1 MKKKLPTKKLKK
13 ILNNRTLVLLVT
25 VIIFAA
31 GCFLTHTYADEFSSY
46 QFGSVYQYYMLD
58 NRAEAIKNQAK
69 SPTNDKVPLV
79 GQIGTGGIVGSF
91 SYDDIVSSAP
101 KDVKDAKQMAKDF
114 ASMMATY
121 STFNYI
127 TNDIYGFDS
136 VSTHAKRALVGLILF
151 PSAILN
157 DIFGILYS
165 GILAIVVKFNVFTFL
180 SNIVTHT
187 KFASSLETALGMSAK
202 DLETLSNIILG
213 VFCIFF
219 LISLVRVLYGVTRK
233 TNYHATSRLKGQI
246 ITFIVLPLSVGLA
259 GSMISMIPELTPDSM
274 TQASTGFQR
283 YFVDDRSWADNFN
296 FAPRGSGS
304 KNSDIHPS
312 HHNSYVDLK
321 FDPYTSD
328 GAERIKDI
336 NQYSSL
342 MGNGSIVKGENNRL
356 SKSDLF
362 SLFSDTST
370 LYVYASGKT
379 FSASDYINYKGTQ
392 DAETQLLGGGNMAK
406 TVGAYYNYANNM
418 NSNNTLLDVKN
429 AYTGSGNKASSL
441 SSDGP
446 FKKSIKDYDIGN
458 DNKHKLNTSP
468 SEAWRD
474 RYIYGVKNFGD
485 LGSYYGVN
493 PSEEMLHT
501 TVGAGESGNSLSDQT
516 MFLALSTIFDETGG
530 RYYID
535 APARGISK
543 YKPSFDSNRS
553 KYYVVSMV
561 GNIASVIGMFAQ
573 PLIHLIVI
581 WSIVAALLAIGLIDM
596 NIRPLAAFVKAA
608 FTGQIEYL
616 GMFLIYLAGFVG
628 NIFCFTFMAGF
639 IDKFFTAVSGT
650 LLAAPLLV
658 GWTPTNPYNSM
669 SYNGLRIEI
678 AAAFSIVTFL
688 FFIKDKKFQS
698 RFISLFTLV
707 WEWAKSAA
715 DRLEL
720 QANPHGISNHQLMR
734 QRIYNLDGHLKNMLP
749 QKLQQHIENNLSKY
763 QKPHSKKYD
772 SYNETGD
779 LANTPTDPRI
789 IERNGLISRM
799 QNSIGEIGNE
809 PYVNK
814 KVANAAQKSSNSMNN
829 LQNNFNLKNLQ
840 ESQQQLEQLRAQM
853 QKDGY
858 SNAAIKQIDDSIA
871 ELQRIGQEQGLITGT
886 SHHYQ
891 SSQSDYIPVRNPE
904 DLEKRDLKTDD
915 LASVRK
921 KVEETGTENFK
932 KRQQSNTKKESD
944 HIAPKKT
951 TNYPEDLN
959 PGNNSLRIKNPQTI
973 IQPVDTK
980 FVGNKKS
987 SLTKFDESAVPPKN
1001 VNTPN
1006 SLSDNHATADLLQQP
1021 TASGNNNNHYLNNE
1035 NSDQKSDKKTS
1046 NFYQTINKT
1055 YNANPKSPAISAD
1068 SMSSQEHI
1076 NSSNHHYEAS
1086 GSPNRTDHLSK
1097 DASKIRVQQDRL
1109 NSVRDVKNAHDLPN
1123 HSWSPSRPNST
1134 PITKNSVVNNIN
1146 NNNSVTHN
1154 TSKVI
1159 NNNQL
1164 RNLSN
1169 SLGKAAGDPSIKQI
1183 LGKLQAI
1190 DNKEEFNT
1198 LSNQLRR
1205 SVNGL
1210 DDQVKS
1216 SINGKL
1222 LADNL
1227 DSISRKIK

>member
-13 ILNNRTLVLLVT
+13 ILNSRIVVLLVT

-31 GCFLTHTYADEFSSY
+31 GCFLTHTSADEFSSY

-157 DIFGILYS
+157 DIFGLLYS

-202 DLETLSNIILG
+202 DLETLSNSILG
-213 VFCIFF
+213 IFCIFF
-219 LISLVRVLYGVTRK
+219 LISLVRVLYGLTRK
-233 TNYHATSRLKGQI
+233 NNYRATSRLKGQI

-259 GSMISMIPELTPDSM
+259 GSMISMIPELTPNSM

-342 MGNGSIVKGENNRL
+342 MGNGSVVKGEDNKL

-392 DAETQLLGGGNMAK
+392 EAETQLLGGGNMAK

-441 SSDGP
+441 SPDGP

-608 FTGQIEYL
+608 LTGQIEYL

-650 LLAAPLLV
+650 LLATPLLV

-707 WEWAKSAA
+707 WEWAKNAA

-734 QRIYNLDGHLKNMLP
+734 NKIYNLDGHLKNMLP
-749 QKLQQHIENNLSKY
+749 QKLQQNIEGNLSKH
-763 QKPHSKKYD
+763 QKTHSKKYG
-772 SYNETGD
+772 SHNETGN

-809 PYVNK
+809 PYANK

-840 ESQQQLEQLRAQM
+840 DSQQQLEQLRAQM

-858 SNAAIKQIDDSIA
+858 SKAAIKQIDDSIA
-871 ELQRIGQEQGLITGT
+871 DLQRIGQEQGLITGT
-886 SHHYQ
+886 SPHYQ
-891 SSQSDYIPVRNPE
+891 SNQADHMPVKNPK
-904 DLEKRDLKTDD
+904 DLDKRDLRTDD
-915 LASVRK
+915 LATFRRRA
-921 KVEETGTENFK
+921 EETGTENIK
-932 KRQQSNTKKESD
+932 KSQQTNTPKENDSSASKNASRD
-944 HIAPKKT
+944 F
-951 TNYPEDLN
+951 N
-959 PGNNSLRIKNPQTI
+959 PGNDSLKIKNPQTI

-987 SLTKFDESAVPPKN
+987 PLTQFDESAVPPRN

-1006 SLSDNHATADLLQQP
+1006 SLSDNNSAADLSRQA
-1021 TASGNNNNHYLNNE
+1021 TSSGNTNNHSLNNE
-1035 NSDQKSDKKTS
+1035 HSEQKPDKKES
-1046 NFYQTINKT
+1046 NFYQTINKS
-1055 YNANPKSPAISAD
+1055 YNTNPNPHAVNAD
-1068 SMSSQEHI
+1068 SMASQRNI
-1076 NSSNHHYEAS
+1076 NSSNHHYETPNRPS
-1086 GSPNRTDHLSK
+1086 SNRTDHLSK

-1109 NSVRDVKNAHDLPN
+1109 NSVRGVKNAHDLPN
-1123 HSWSPSRPNST
+1123 HSWSPSRSNST

-1159 NNNQL
+1159 NNTQL

-1169 SLGKAAGDPSIKQI
+1169 SLGKAVGDPSIKQI
-1183 LGKLQAI
+1183 LSKLHKI
-1190 DNKEEFNT
+1190 DNKKEFNA
-1198 LSNQLRR
+1198 LSNQLRKN
-1205 SVNGL
+1205 VNGL
-1210 DDQVKS
+1210 DEQIKS
-1216 SINGKL
+1216 SVNGKL

-1227 DSISRKIK
+1227 HSISKKIK

>member
-13 ILNNRTLVLLVT
+13 ILNSRIVVLLVT

-31 GCFLTHTYADEFSSY
+31 GCFLTHTSADEFSSY

-157 DIFGILYS
+157 DIFGLLYS

-202 DLETLSNIILG
+202 DLETLSNTILG
-213 VFCIFF
+213 VFSIFF
-219 LISLVRVLYGVTRK
+219 VISLVRVLYGLTRK
-233 TNYHATSRLKGQI
+233 NNYRATSRLKGQI

-259 GSMISMIPELTPDSM
+259 GSMISMIPELTPNSM

-328 GAERIKDI
+328 GAERIRDI

-342 MGNGSIVKGENNRL
+342 MGNGSVVKGEDNKL

-392 DAETQLLGGGNMAK
+392 EAETQLLGGGNMAK

-441 SSDGP
+441 SPDGP

-608 FTGQIEYL
+608 LTGQIEYL

-650 LLAAPLLV
+650 LLATPLLV

-678 AAAFSIVTFL
+678 AASFSIVTFL

-707 WEWAKSAA
+707 WEWAKNAA

-734 QRIYNLDGHLKNMLP
+734 NKIYNLDGHLKNMLP
-749 QKLQQHIENNLSKY
+749 QKLQQNIEGNLSKH
-763 QKPHSKKYD
+763 QKTHSKKYG
-772 SYNETGD
+772 SHNETGN
-779 LANTPTDPRI
+779 LANVPTDPRI

-809 PYVNK
+809 PYANK

-840 ESQQQLEQLRAQM
+840 DSQQQLEQLRSQM

-858 SNAAIKQIDDSIA
+858 SKAAIKQIDDSIA
-871 ELQRIGQEQGLITGT
+871 DLQRIGQEQGLITGT
-886 SHHYQ
+886 SPHYQ
-891 SSQSDYIPVRNPE
+891 SNQADHMPVKNPK
-904 DLEKRDLKTDD
+904 DLDKRDLRTDD
-915 LASVRK
+915 LATFRRRA
-921 KVEETGTENFK
+921 EETGTENIK
-932 KRQQSNTKKESD
+932 KSQQTNTPKENDSSASKNASRD
-944 HIAPKKT
+944 F
-951 TNYPEDLN
+951 N
-959 PGNNSLRIKNPQTI
+959 PGNDSLKIKNPQTI

-987 SLTKFDESAVPPKN
+987 PLTKFDESAVPPRN

-1006 SLSDNHATADLLQQP
+1006 SLSDNNSAADLSRQA
-1021 TASGNNNNHYLNNE
+1021 TSSGNTNNHSLNNE
-1035 NSDQKSDKKTS
+1035 HSEQKPDKKES
-1046 NFYQTINKT
+1046 NFYQTINKS
-1055 YNANPKSPAISAD
+1055 YNTNPNPHAVNAD
-1068 SMSSQEHI
+1068 SMASQRNI
-1076 NSSNHHYEAS
+1076 NSSNHHYETPNRPIS
-1086 GSPNRTDHLSK
+1086 NRTDHLSK

-1109 NSVRDVKNAHDLPN
+1109 NSVRGVKNAHDLPN
-1123 HSWSPSRPNST
+1123 HSWSPSRSNST

-1159 NNNQL
+1159 NNTQL

-1169 SLGKAAGDPSIKQI
+1169 SLGKAVGDPSIKQI
-1183 LGKLQAI
+1183 LSKLHKI
-1190 DNKEEFNT
+1190 DNKKEFNA
-1198 LSNQLRR
+1198 LSNQLRKN
-1205 SVNGL
+1205 VNGL
-1210 DDQVKS
+1210 DEQIKS
-1216 SINGKL
+1216 SVNGKL

-1227 DSISRKIK
+1227 HSISKKIK

>member
-13 ILNNRTLVLLVT
+13 ILNNRIVVLLVT

-31 GCFLTHTYADEFSSY
+31 GCFLTHTSADEFSSY

-58 NRAEAIKNQAK
+58 NRAEAIKSQAK

-157 DIFGILYS
+157 DIFGLLYS

-180 SNIVTHT
+180 SNIITHT

-202 DLETLSNIILG
+202 DLETLSNSILG

-219 LISLVRVLYGVTRK
+219 LISLVRVLYGLTRK
-233 TNYHATSRLKGQI
+233 NNYRATSRLKGQI

-259 GSMISMIPELTPDSM
+259 GSMISMIPELTPNSM

-342 MGNGSIVKGENNRL
+342 MGNGSVVKGENNKL

-392 DAETQLLGGGNMAK
+392 EAETQLLGGGNMAK

-441 SSDGP
+441 SPDGP

-608 FTGQIEYL
+608 LTGQIEYL

-650 LLAAPLLV
+650 LLATPLLV

-707 WEWAKSAA
+707 WEWAKNAA

-734 QRIYNLDGHLKNMLP
+734 NKIYNLDGHLKNMLP
-749 QKLQQHIENNLSKY
+749 QKLQQNIEDNLFKH
-763 QKPHSKKYD
+763 QKTHSKKYG
-772 SYNETGD
+772 SHNETGN

-809 PYVNK
+809 PYANK

-858 SNAAIKQIDDSIA
+858 SKAAIKQIDDSIA
-871 ELQRIGQEQGLITGT
+871 DLQRIGQEQGLITGT
-886 SHHYQ
+886 SPHYQ
-891 SSQSDYIPVRNPE
+891 SNQADHMPIKNPK
-904 DLEKRDLKTDD
+904 DLDKRDLRTDD
-915 LASVRK
+915 LANFRRR
-921 KVEETGTENFK
+921 VEEAGTENIK
-932 KRQQSNTKKESD
+932 KSQQTNTPKENDSSASKNASRD
-944 HIAPKKT
+944 F
-951 TNYPEDLN
+951 N
-959 PGNNSLRIKNPQTI
+959 PGNDSLKIKNPQTI

-980 FVGNKKS
+980 LVGNKKS
-987 SLTKFDESAVPPKN
+987 PLAQFDESAVPPRN

-1006 SLSDNHATADLLQQP
+1006 SLSDNNSAADLSRQA
-1021 TASGNNNNHYLNNE
+1021 TSSGNTNNHSLNNE
-1035 NSDQKSDKKTS
+1035 HSEQKPDKKES
-1046 NFYQTINKT
+1046 NFYQTINKS
-1055 YNANPKSPAISAD
+1055 YNTNPNPHAVNAD
-1068 SMSSQEHI
+1068 SMASQRNI
-1076 NSSNHHYEAS
+1076 NSSNHHYETPS
-1086 GSPNRTDHLSK
+1086 RPGSNRTDHLSK

-1109 NSVRDVKNAHDLPN
+1109 NSVRGVKNAHDLPN

-1146 NNNSVTHN
+1146 NNNSVAHN
-1154 TSKVI
+1154 SSKVI

-1183 LGKLQAI
+1183 LGKLQTI

-1205 SVNGL
+1205 NVNGL
-1210 DDQVKS
+1210 DEQIKS
-1216 SINGKL
+1216 SINGQL

-1227 DSISRKIK
+1227 HSISKKIK

>member
-13 ILNNRTLVLLVT
+13 ILNSRIVVLLVT

-31 GCFLTHTYADEFSSY
+31 GCFLTHTSADEFSSY

-157 DIFGILYS
+157 DIFGLLYS

-202 DLETLSNIILG
+202 DLETLSNTILG
-213 VFCIFF
+213 VFSIFF
-219 LISLVRVLYGVTRK
+219 VISLVRVLYGLTRK
-233 TNYHATSRLKGQI
+233 NNYRATSRLKGQI

-259 GSMISMIPELTPDSM
+259 GSMISMIPELTPNSM

-328 GAERIKDI
+328 GAERIRDI

-342 MGNGSIVKGENNRL
+342 MGNGSVVKGEDNKL

-392 DAETQLLGGGNMAK
+392 EAETQLLGGGNMAK

-441 SSDGP
+441 SPDGP

-608 FTGQIEYL
+608 LTGQIEYL

-650 LLAAPLLV
+650 LLATPLLV

-678 AAAFSIVTFL
+678 AASFSIVTFL

-707 WEWAKSAA
+707 WEWAKNAA

-734 QRIYNLDGHLKNMLP
+734 NKIYNLDGHLKNMLP
-749 QKLQQHIENNLSKY
+749 QKLQQNIEGNLSKH
-763 QKPHSKKYD
+763 QKTHSKKYG
-772 SYNETGD
+772 SHNETGN

-799 QNSIGEIGNE
+799 QNYIGEIGNE
-809 PYVNK
+809 PYANK

-840 ESQQQLEQLRAQM
+840 DSQQQLEQLRSQM

-858 SNAAIKQIDDSIA
+858 SKAAIKQIDDSIA
-871 ELQRIGQEQGLITGT
+871 DLQRIGQEQGLITGT
-886 SHHYQ
+886 SPHYQ
-891 SSQSDYIPVRNPE
+891 SNQADHMPVKNPK
-904 DLEKRDLKTDD
+904 DLDKRDLRTDD
-915 LASVRK
+915 LATFRRRA
-921 KVEETGTENFK
+921 EETGTENIK
-932 KRQQSNTKKESD
+932 KSQQTNTPKENDSSASKNASRD
-944 HIAPKKT
+944 F
-951 TNYPEDLN
+951 N
-959 PGNNSLRIKNPQTI
+959 PGNDSLKIKNPQTI

-987 SLTKFDESAVPPKN
+987 PLTKFDESAVPPRN

-1006 SLSDNHATADLLQQP
+1006 SLSDNNSAADLSRQA
-1021 TASGNNNNHYLNNE
+1021 TSSGNTNNHSLNNE
-1035 NSDQKSDKKTS
+1035 HSEQKPDKKES
-1046 NFYQTINKT
+1046 NFYQTINKS
-1055 YNANPKSPAISAD
+1055 YNTNPNPHAVNAD
-1068 SMSSQEHI
+1068 SMASQRNI
-1076 NSSNHHYEAS
+1076 NSSNHHYETPNRPS
-1086 GSPNRTDHLSK
+1086 SNRTDHLSK

-1109 NSVRDVKNAHDLPN
+1109 NSVRGVKNAHDLPN
-1123 HSWSPSRPNST
+1123 HSWSPSRSNST

-1159 NNNQL
+1159 NNTQL

-1169 SLGKAAGDPSIKQI
+1169 SLGKAVGDPSIKQI
-1183 LGKLQAI
+1183 LSKLHKI
-1190 DNKEEFNT
+1190 DNKKEFNA
-1198 LSNQLRR
+1198 LSNQLRKN
-1205 SVNGL
+1205 VNGL
-1210 DDQVKS
+1210 DEQIKS
-1216 SINGKL
+1216 SVNGKL

-1227 DSISRKIK
+1227 HSISKKIK

>member
-1 MKKKLPTKKLKK
+1 MPTKLKK
-13 ILNNRTLVLLVT
+13 ILNNRLVVLLVT
-25 VIIFAA
+25 VVIFAA

-69 SPTNDKVPLV
+69 SPTNDKVPLI

-136 VSTHAKRALVGLILF
+136 VSTHAKRAFVGLILS
-151 PSAILN
+151 PCAILN
-157 DIFGILYS
+157 DLFGLLYS
-165 GILAIVVKFNVFTFL
+165 GILAIAVKFNIFTFL
-180 SNIVTHT
+180 SNIVAHT
-187 KFASSLETALGMSAK
+187 KFASSLETALGMSAR
-202 DLETLSNIILG
+202 DLKILSNIVLG

-219 LISLVRVLYGVTRK
+219 LISLVRVLYGVTRRN
-233 TNYHATSRLKGQI
+233 NYRATSRLKGQI

-259 GSMISMIPELTPDSM
+259 GSMISMIPELTPDNLLQSG
-274 TQASTGFQR
+274 TGFQR

-342 MGNGSIVKGENNRL
+342 MGNGSVIKGTNKDFTKLN
-356 SKSDLF
+356 LF

-392 DAETQLLGGGNMAK
+392 DAETQLLGGGNTAK

-418 NSNNTLLDVKN
+418 NSNNTLLDVKH
-429 AYTGSGNKASSL
+429 AYTGSGNKADGL
-441 SSDGP
+441 SPDGP
-446 FKKSIKDYDIGN
+446 FKKAIKDYDVGS
-458 DNKHKLNTSP
+458 DEKHKLNTSP

-501 TVGAGESGNSLSDQT
+501 TVGAGERGNSLSDQT

-535 APARGISK
+535 APARGVSK

-561 GNIASVIGMFAQ
+561 GNGASVIGMFGQ
-573 PLIHLIVI
+573 PLIHLIVL

-608 FTGQIEYL
+608 LTGQIEYL

-639 IDKFFTAVSGT
+639 IDKFFTAVSGAI
-650 LLAAPLLV
+650 LAVSKLATWV
-658 GWTPTNPYNSM
+658 PTNPYNSM

-678 AAAFSIVTFL
+678 AAAFSIITFC
-688 FFIKDKKFQS
+688 FFIKNKKFQS

-707 WEWAKSAA
+707 WEWAKNAA

-720 QANPHGISNHQLMR
+720 QANPHGINNHKLM
-734 QRIYNLDGHLKNMLP
+734 QERIYSLDGHLKKALP
-749 QKLQQHIENNLSKY
+749 QKLQHHIKDNVSKY
-763 QKPHSKKYD
+763 IKPHSPKH
-772 SYNETGD
+772 SSRNETGN
-779 LANTPTDPRI
+779 LANTPIDPKI
-789 IERNGLISRM
+789 IERNGSISRVE
-799 QNSIGEIGNE
+799 NSIGRIGSE
-809 PYVNK
+809 PQANK
-814 KVANAAQKSSNSMNN
+814 KVVNAVRKSSNAMNN
-829 LQNNFNLKNLQ
+829 LQNNFDLQNLQ
-840 ESQQQLEQLRAQM
+840 ESQQQLEQLRSQM
-853 QKDGY
+853 QKQGY
-858 SNAAIKQIDDSIA
+858 SKDAIKQIDDSIA
-871 ELQRIGQEQGLITGT
+871 DLQRIGQEQGLITN
-886 SHHYQ
+886 SPQHYQ
-891 SSQSDYIPVRNPE
+891 NNQADHVPLKNPQ
-904 DLEKRDLKTDD
+904 DLEKSGMKPTDLNSANENMKE
-915 LASVRK
+915 A
-921 KVEETGTENFK
+921 GTENLNK
-932 KRQQSNTKKESD
+932 IQQSKSKNGSLASKEIPASHTD
-944 HIAPKKT
+944 F
-951 TNYPEDLN
+951 N
-959 PGNNSLRIKNPQTI
+959 PRNDTLKIKNPKTV
-973 IQPVDTK
+973 IQPVDTR
-980 FVGNKKS
+980 FVDNKKS
-987 SLTKFDESAVPPKN
+987 GLNQFTKPVPQRD

-1006 SLSDNHATADLLQQP
+1006 SLSDNHSTVSSSKQP
-1021 TASGNNNNHYLNNE
+1021 TSRVSGDNAAFNN
-1035 NSDQKSDKKTS
+1035 DQSESKSGKKES
-1046 NFYQTINKT
+1046 NFYQTINKS
-1055 YNANPKSPAISAD
+1055 YNTNPKAHAVSAD
-1068 SMSSQEHI
+1068 SLASQGNI
-1076 NSSNHHYEAS
+1076 NSSNNRYQAP
-1086 GSPNRTDHLSK
+1086 GDPNRTGHLSK
-1097 DASKIRVQQDRL
+1097 DTSKMGIQQDRL
-1109 NSVRDVKNAHDLPN
+1109 NSNRDVKNAYDLPN
-1123 HSWSPSRPNST
+1123 HSWSSPRSGSA
-1134 PITKNSVVNNIN
+1134 PITNNSVVNNIN
-1146 NNNSVTHN
+1146 NANSVTHN
-1154 TSKVI
+1154 TSKII

-1164 RNLSN
+1164 KNLSN
-1169 SLGKAAGDPSIKQI
+1169 SLGKAATDPSIKQI
-1183 LGKLQAI
+1183 LGKLQKI
-1190 DNKEEFNT
+1190 DNKEEFNN
-1198 LSNQLRR
+1198 LSGQLRR

-1210 DDQVKS
+1210 DEQVKS
-1216 SINGKL
+1216 SVNGKL

-1227 DSISRKIK
+1227 HSISRKIK

>member
-13 ILNNRTLVLLVT
+13 ILNSRIVVLLVT

-31 GCFLTHTYADEFSSY
+31 GCFLTHTSADEFSSY

-157 DIFGILYS
+157 DIFGLLYS

-202 DLETLSNIILG
+202 DLETLSNTILG
-213 VFCIFF
+213 VFSIFF
-219 LISLVRVLYGVTRK
+219 VISLVRVLYGLTRK
-233 TNYHATSRLKGQI
+233 NNYRATSRLKGQI

-259 GSMISMIPELTPDSM
+259 GSMISMIPELTPNSM

-328 GAERIKDI
+328 GAERIRDI

-342 MGNGSIVKGENNRL
+342 MGNGSVVKGEDNKL

-392 DAETQLLGGGNMAK
+392 EAETQLLGGGNMAK

-441 SSDGP
+441 SPDGP

-581 WSIVAALLAIGLIDM
+581 WSIVVALLAIGLIDM

-608 FTGQIEYL
+608 LTGQIEYL

-650 LLAAPLLV
+650 LLATPLLV

-678 AAAFSIVTFL
+678 AASFSIVTFL

-707 WEWAKSAA
+707 WEWAKNAA

-734 QRIYNLDGHLKNMLP
+734 NKIYNLDGHLKNMLP
-749 QKLQQHIENNLSKY
+749 QKLQQNIEGNLSKH
-763 QKPHSKKYD
+763 QKTHSKKYG
-772 SYNETGD
+772 SHNETGN

-809 PYVNK
+809 PYANK

-840 ESQQQLEQLRAQM
+840 DSQQQLEQLRSQM

-858 SNAAIKQIDDSIA
+858 SKAAIKQIDDSIA
-871 ELQRIGQEQGLITGT
+871 DLQRIGQEQGLITDT
-886 SHHYQ
+886 SPHYQ
-891 SSQSDYIPVRNPE
+891 SNQADHMPVKNPK
-904 DLEKRDLKTDD
+904 DLDKRDLRTDD
-915 LASVRK
+915 LATFRRRA
-921 KVEETGTENFK
+921 EETGTENIK
-932 KRQQSNTKKESD
+932 KSQQTNTPKENDSSASKNASRD
-944 HIAPKKT
+944 F
-951 TNYPEDLN
+951 N
-959 PGNNSLRIKNPQTI
+959 PGNDSLKIKNPQTI

-987 SLTKFDESAVPPKN
+987 PLTKFDESAVPPRN

-1006 SLSDNHATADLLQQP
+1006 SLSDNNSAADLSRQA
-1021 TASGNNNNHYLNNE
+1021 TSSGNTNNHSLNNE
-1035 NSDQKSDKKTS
+1035 HSEQKPDKKES
-1046 NFYQTINKT
+1046 NFYQTINKS
-1055 YNANPKSPAISAD
+1055 YNTNPNPHAVNAD
-1068 SMSSQEHI
+1068 SMASQRNI
-1076 NSSNHHYEAS
+1076 NSSNHHYETPNRP
-1086 GSPNRTDHLSK
+1086 GSNRTDHLSK

-1109 NSVRDVKNAHDLPN
+1109 NSVRGVKNAHDLPN

-1159 NNNQL
+1159 NNTQL

-1169 SLGKAAGDPSIKQI
+1169 SLGKAVGDPSIKQI
-1183 LGKLQAI
+1183 LSKLHKI
-1190 DNKEEFNT
+1190 DNKKEFNA
-1198 LSNQLRR
+1198 LSNQLRKN
-1205 SVNGL
+1205 VNGL
-1210 DDQVKS
+1210 DEQIKS
-1216 SINGKL
+1216 SVNGKL

-1227 DSISRKIK
+1227 HSISKKIK